1 MENKLTGQA
10 LNVLELI
17 GYQDGAVVSRT
28 IADKPV
34 GTLTVFAFDEG
45 QGLSEH
51 TAPYD
56 AIVHIIDGEVDVT
69 IAGNVVRAKA
79 GEIVIMPANLP
90 HSLKSVTKFK
100 MILTMIRA

>member
-1 MENKLTGQA
+1 MENNLAGQA
-10 LNVLELI
+10 LDVLSLI
-17 GYQDGAVVSRT
+17 NYQEGSVVSRT

-34 GTLTVFAFDEG
+34 GTVTVFAFDDG

-69 IAGNVVRAKA
+69 ISGNVVRAKA
-79 GEIVIMPANLP
+79 GEIVIMPANQP
-90 HSLKSVTKFK
+90 HSLKAVGKFK
-100 MILTMIRA
+100 MILIMIRA

>member
-1 MENKLTGQA
+1 MENKLAGQA

-17 GYQDGAVVSRT
+17 EYQEGAVVSRT
-28 IADKPV
+28 IAEKPV
-34 GTLTVFAFDEG
+34 GTVTVFAFDDG

-56 AIVHIIDGEVDVT
+56 AIVHVIDGETDIT
-69 IAGNVVRAKA
+69 ISGQVVRAKA
-79 GEIVIMPANLP
+79 GEIVIMPANQP
-90 HSLKSVTKFK
+90 HSLKAVGKFK

>member
-1 MENKLTGQA
+1 MENNLAGQA
-10 LNVLELI
+10 LDALNLI
-17 GYQDGAVVSRT
+17 NYQEGSVVSRT

-34 GTLTVFAFDEG
+34 GTVTVFAFDDG

-69 IAGNVVRAKA
+69 ISGNVVRAKA
-79 GEIVIMPANLP
+79 GEIVIMPANQP
-90 HSLKSVTKFK
+90 HSLKAVGKFK
-100 MILTMIRA
+100 MILIMIRS

>member
-1 MENKLTGQA
+1 MENKLAGLV
-10 LNVLELI
+10 LNVAELI
-17 GYQDGAVVSRT
+17 GYQEGAVVSRT
-28 IADKPV
+28 VADKPV

-56 AIVHIIDGEVDVT
+56 AIVHIIDGEVDIT
-69 IAGNVVRAKA
+69 ISGNVLRTKA
-79 GEIVIMPANLP
+79 GEMVVMPAGQP
-90 HSLKSVTKFK
+90 HSLKAVTKFK